1 MFPCYP
7 EKMGDKEIYI
17 DSRTIQIVDEIRTL
31 LRELEDRN
39 VPSDLI
45 NEINRKLDIL
55 PSRAQRFDS
64 IGAEDFL
71 SVLDETTVPWDNWE
85 SPSKASQQEWRRQ
98 WPTARGILRKE
109 IKDAEIHLGETTG
122 IIPGTDTTR
131 GTFYISDEQLGF
143 ISSSCSPITIMWDD
157 VDTIEPVQE
166 IHLKL
171 RTSKPNTFQIR
182 YRDREADSEKKIIT
196 WYCNVEICAHSIAQ
210 VHEYNKYT
218 LERLG
223 EVEGGGRNSL
233 ASVMTSMIPSRT
245 EFMKV
250 VAERNL
256 TANFDQITAFYMSH
270 DDVWEFY
277 NTYFT
282 ALGHWDMKWGDDE
295 KKLIEHPEHGGL
307 KCGTSGGIIKLLSM
321 QVPIPKTLFTPDSAE
336 CEVVFQK
343 IIDENMIIIE
353 SSTITIGVPASDC
366 FSIKQRLEITPS
378 VDGCDYKLFMGL
390 CWTKSSW
397 LESIVVANTNSAT
410 EKAQPVYVKLLEE
423 EIAKRNKRPSVD
435 STNLAHVA

>member
-1 MFPCYP
+1 M
-7 EKMGDKEIYI
+7 
-17 DSRTIQIVDEIRTL
+17 
-31 LRELEDRN
+31 
-39 VPSDLI
+39 
-45 NEINRKLDIL
+45 
-55 PSRAQRFDS
+55 
-64 IGAEDFL
+64 
-71 SVLDETTVPWDNWE
+71 
-85 SPSKASQQEWRRQ
+85 
-98 WPTARGILRKE
+98 
-109 IKDAEIHLGETTG
+109 
-122 IIPGTDTTR
+122 
-131 GTFYISDEQLGF
+131 
-143 ISSSCSPITIMWDD
+143 
-157 VDTIEPVQE
+157 
-166 IHLKL
+166 
-171 RTSKPNTFQIR
+171 
-182 YRDREADSEKKIIT
+182 
-196 WYCNVEICAHSIAQ
+196 EICAHSIAQ

-423 EIAKRNKRPSVD
+423 EIAQRNKRPSIE
-435 STNLAHVA
+435 STSAAANTM